1 MCLLQ
6 EYGRHL
12 VRLQQAGLINL
23 ENTHLRHEAEQRRG
37 HIIQTPYYTISTE
50 LYLPYIQH
58 FIFHIYNTISISTQY
73 LEHYIHIYCIIFTIS
88 RLAPLTFTQFV
99 LPFLLLAG
107 GLASA
112 AAAFLCEITRWRYK
126 VQHQGKIRK
135 MIGTWKDL

>member
-37 HIIQTPYYTISTE
+37 HIIHT
-50 LYLPYIQH
+50 LYLLNYT
-58 FIFHIYNTISISTQY
+58 FHIYSTLFSISIALYPY
-73 LEHYIHIYCIIFTIS
+73 LHHIYCTIFTIS

-112 AAAFLCEITRWRYK
+112 AAAFLCKITRWRYK
-126 VQHQGKIRK
+126 VQHQGKNRK
-135 MIGTWKDL
+135 MTWPWKDY

>member
-37 HIIQTPYYTISTE
+37 HIIHT
-50 LYLPYIQH
+50 LY
-58 FIFHIYNTISISTQY
+58 HIYSTISISTPY
-73 LEHYIHIYCIIFTIS
+73 LQHFIFHIYCIIFTIS

-99 LPFLLLAG
+99 LPFLILAG

-135 MIGTWKDL
+135 MTWAGKDY